1 MSPTEN
7 LPELTEESI
16 DRMESGVFA
25 RIADDRTRDASRAR
39 TRRGRIWLGAGAAA
53 AAVVVA
59 AAVIAPT
66 VGGLVSPMT
75 AGGTADQTAVAP
87 AEGSGIVAPDAARL
101 EAGAADGAADQAVSS
116 AEADREI
123 IASAS
128 ASVLVDDVADAAEEI
143 TALAGQY
150 DGYVESM
157 NVGTDG
163 GGVTPMVEDTSMI
176 YPQPP
181 TAGSGWISVRV
192 PAEDLTAAIDDL
204 EDVGEVTAVS
214 INRTDVTDQA
224 IDLRARVE
232 ATQASVDRLTQL
244 MAQSAS
250 VEDLIAAEVA
260 LSDRQAT
267 LESYE
272 QQLEQLDSQVAM
284 STLQVNLTSE
294 STPVKADPAGFG
306 DGLAA
311 GWNALVAT
319 LNGIVIALG
328 FLIPWIVVLAIAG
341 VIVWALV
348 RLIRRRRAARRTPA
362 ARPAEKDASVVE

>member
-1 MSPTEN
+1 MSPTDK
-7 LPELTEESI
+7 LPELTAESI

-25 RIADDRTRDASRAR
+25 RIAEDRTRDTSRAR
-39 TRRGRIWLGAGAAA
+39 ARRGRIWLGAGAAA
-53 AAVVVA
+53 AAVVIA

-66 VGGLVSPMT
+66 VGGLVAPMG
-75 AGGTADQTAVAP
+75 AGGSADQSAVAP
-87 AEGSGIVAPDAARL
+87 AEESGIISPEASRLQGADSAGGVASDQALSP
-101 EAGAADGAADQAVSS
+101 ADG
-116 AEADREI
+116 DREI

-128 ASVLVDDVADAAEEI
+128 ASVLVEDVADAAEEV
-143 TALAGQY
+143 TALAARY
-150 DGYVESM
+150 DGYVENM

-163 GGVTPMVEDTSMI
+163 GGATPMVEDMSMP

-181 TAGSGWISVRV
+181 AAGYGWITVRV
-192 PAEDLTAAIDDL
+192 PADDLNAAIDGLDA
-204 EDVGEVTAVS
+204 VGEVTAVS
-214 INRTDVTDQA
+214 INRSDVTDQA

-260 LSDRQAT
+260 LSDRQAM

-272 QQLEQLDSQVAM
+272 QQLAQLDSQVAM

-328 FLIPWIVVLAIAG
+328 FLLPWLVVIAVAG
-341 VIVWALV
+341 VIVWALI
-348 RLIRRRRAARRTPA
+348 RLVRRRRAARRAPRQADEDSPA
-362 ARPAEKDASVVE
+362 P